1 MHTLGRMTSRKAVAA
16 FKATCQVDLPTAT
29 LVPVL
34 LEALHD
40 VVPSARNLFDWTDDD
55 GRLLHYFIEGP
66 VDEAVA
72 QHYFEV
78 FHNRLEAQAMPA
90 FGSLRTAPGGI
101 RSAADLDHGRFFESA
116 LYHEIWKPQ
125 GFRYRV
131 EAVVR
136 GSRGQLLGSLV
147 LYRGP
152 GDRCFTAREEQT
164 LQELLPHIAEAIE
177 RGRFVPEGQ
186 RHVPRPRASQLLL
199 IDLRGRVCHASPGAR
214 RLLMLARGGMTRER
228 LDMPLDLLAGPLLDL
243 LLRQM
248 RLHERPAGP
257 HLVTQDNAWGAFT
270 FAATPLVPV
279 AGAEPLVQVMIHW
292 SEPHQ
297 AALHR
302 ALRRLPITAGQA
314 VVCRALYD
322 GQAQTQ
328 ISQQLGVSPTTV
340 IDHVRKVYRALDVRS
355 ALELRARIEQ
365 AMHDD

>member
-1 MHTLGRMTSRKAVAA
+1 MTSRKAIAA

-34 LEALHD
+34 LEALHE
-40 VVPSARNLFDWTDDD
+40 VVPSSRNLFDWTDDD

-72 QHYFEV
+72 RHYFEV

-90 FGSLRTAPGGI
+90 FGSLRTAAAGI
-101 RSAADLDHGRFFESA
+101 RSASELDHGRFFESA
-116 LYHEIWKPQ
+116 LYHEIWRPQ

-152 GDRCFTAREEQT
+152 GERCFSAREEQT
-164 LQELLPHIAEAIE
+164 LGELLPHIADAIE
-177 RGRFVPEGQ
+177 RQKPAPDVQ
-186 RHVPRPRASQLLL
+186 RHIPRPQASQLLL

-214 RLLMLARGGMTRER
+214 RLLMLARGGITRER

-248 RLHERPAGP
+248 RLHDKPAGP
-257 HLVTQDNAWGAFT
+257 HLLTQDNAWGAFT
-270 FAATPLVPV
+270 FAATPLVPMP
-279 AGAEPLVQVMIHW
+279 GAEPLVQVMIHW

-297 AALHR
+297 VALQR
-302 ALRRLPITAGQA
+302 ALRRLPITPGQA
-314 VVCRALYD
+314 VVCRALYE

-355 ALELRARIEQ
+355 ALELRSRIEQ
-365 AMHDD
+365 AMHDG